1 VCHVLCCMNVKG
13 NGGELTPYVLNGHA
27 VPCQDQN
34 MLTWSLIQ
42 RALCIF
48 RTLFARMDVRL
59 FFPCKLNWSGSTVHT
74 IVQVL
79 EIIVCFCWVPWLLTY
94 IHKEHHCTGEYA
106 VVPY

>member
-1 VCHVLCCMNVKG
+1 MHVKG
-13 NGGELTPYVLNGHA
+13 NCGELTAYVLNGHA

-48 RTLFARMDVRL
+48 RMLFTRMDVRL
-59 FFPCKLNWSGSTVHT
+59 FFPSKLKWSGSTVHT
-74 IVQVL
+74 IVWGLGNHCVFPL
-79 EIIVCFCWVPWLLTY
+79 GPMVTDKL
-94 IHKEHHCTGEYA
+94 KEHHFTGEDA